1 MELSID
7 TSTRTAGVAL
17 SNKGESIGEMVWE
30 AEYNHTT
37 QLMPAVEYLMG
48 QAGAKP
54 KDLTAIIV
62 AVGPGSYSGLRV
74 GISAAKGLAT
84 ALNIPMAGVN
94 TLLLEAY
101 PFLVMGLPVQSL
113 LDAGRGEVSTGRFRK
128 IAATTGLETMEPAIL
143 TIELLCDL
151 IKEPTL
157 FCGEHLPAVR
167 EVIVGRLGTLSVCPP
182 NSALLRRPS
191 CLAELG
197 WQRLKRSEGEDPASI
212 QPVYLR
218 PPSIT
223 LPGKTRSISAAS

>member
-7 TSTRTAGVAL
+7 TSTRTAGIAL
-17 SNKGESIGEMVWE
+17 SKEGRSLGEMVWR

-37 QLMPAVEYLMG
+37 QLMPSIEYLMG

-54 KDLTAIIV
+54 RDLAAVIITA
-62 AVGPGSYSGLRV
+62 GPGSYSGLRV

-84 ALNIPMAGVN
+84 ALGIPMVGVS

-101 PFLVMGLPVQSL
+101 PFLSTGLSVQPL
-113 LDAGRGEVSTGRFRK
+113 LDAGRSEVSTTRFRQLAG
-128 IAATTGLETMEPAIL
+128 AAGLETSEPSIMS
-143 TIELLCDL
+143 IEALCGAVN
-151 IKEPTL
+151 EQTL
-157 FCGEHLPAVR
+157 FCGEHLALVR
-167 EVIVGRLGTLSVCPP
+167 NAIVEHLGSRAVCPP
-182 NSALLRRPS
+182 DSALIRRPS

-197 WQRLKRSEGEDPASI
+197 WQRLRRGEGEDPSSI

-223 LPGKTRSISAAS
+223 QPGKGRLSTR

>member
-7 TSTRTAGVAL
+7 TSTRTAGIAL
-17 SNKGESIGEMVWE
+17 SKAGRALGEMVWQ

-37 QLMPAVEYLMG
+37 QLMPSIEYLMG
-48 QAGAKP
+48 QTGAKP

-84 ALNIPMAGVN
+84 ALGIPMAGVN

-101 PFLVMGLPVQSL
+101 PFLSAGLPVQPL
-113 LDAGRGEVSTGRFRK
+113 LDAGRGEVSTSKFRH
-128 IAATTGLETMEPAIL
+128 IAGAARLETMEPAIMG
-143 TIELLCDL
+143 IEQLCDA
-151 IKEPTL
+151 IKEPTV
-157 FCGEHLPAVR
+157 FCGEYLPAAR
-167 EVIVGRLGTLSVCPP
+167 DAIVERLGARAVCPP
-182 NSALLRRPS
+182 DSALIRRPS

-197 WQRLKRSEGEDPASI
+197 WQRLRRGEGEDAASI

-223 LPGKTRSISAAS
+223 QPKARAGPSAG

>member
-7 TSTRTAGVAL
+7 TSTRTAGIAL
-17 SNKGESIGEMVWE
+17 SKEGRAVGEMVWR

-37 QLMPAVEYLMG
+37 QLMPSIEYLMG

-62 AVGPGSYSGLRV
+62 AIGPGSYSGLRV
-74 GISAAKGLAT
+74 GISAAKGLAM
-84 ALNIPMAGVN
+84 ALGIPMAGVN

-101 PFLVMGLPVQSL
+101 PFLTAGLPVQPL
-113 LDAGRGEVSTGRFRK
+113 LDAGRSEISTTRFRW
-128 IAATTGLETMEPAIL
+128 IAGAAGLETLEPAIMP
-143 TIELLCDL
+143 IDALCDA
-151 IKEPTL
+151 IREPTL
-157 FCGEHLPAVR
+157 FCGEYLPAIR
-167 EVIVGRLGTLSVCPP
+167 AVISERLGARAICPP
-182 NSALLRRPS
+182 DSALVRRPS

-197 WQRLKRSEGEDPASI
+197 WQRLQRGEGEDPASI

-223 LPGKTRSISAAS
+223 QPKSRASPQGG